1 MSSITASVE
10 WLFDD
15 VIIYFEFMD
24 FKKKKKLKIGVSL
37 VRKMYLVWGILQDA
51 YLSGEKKNLKIIKA
65 KSYFNV

>member
-37 VRKMYLVWGILQDA
+37 VRKMYLVWGIWQDA
-51 YLSGEKKNLKIIKA
+51 YLSGEKKKLENYKGKVL
-65 KSYFNV
+65 F

>member
-24 FKKKKKLKIGVSL
+24 FKKKNKIENI
-37 VRKMYLVWGILQDA
+37 WQDA
-51 YLSGEKKNLKIIKA
+51 YLSGEKKKLENYKGKVL
-65 KSYFNV
+65 F